1 MMPPASIRGSSKR
14 QKQHT
19 IRNARTLS
27 VKKKKIE
34 LPRPYPAPT
43 KDTRFA
49 GTFEVM
55 VPAPGRV
62 KPHRV
67 PLQFE
72 TQEKAETWIH
82 SSEGNEFIRKLLSG
96 N

>member
-1 MMPPASIRGSSKR
+1 M
-14 QKQHT
+14 
-19 IRNARTLS
+19 
-27 VKKKKIE
+27 KKKKE
-34 LPRPYPAPT
+34 LPGPFAAPT

-49 GTFEVM
+49 GTFEVL

-72 TQEKAETWIH
+72 SLERAESWIH
-82 SSEGNEFIRKLLSG
+82 SPDGKEMIEGLLSG
-96 N
+96 G